1 MKKIRFIFMMILAFI
16 FFCGCRSQKKIA
28 TTTNNVNSNE
38 ISTYSNENKT
48 VESMEQCTSDDIYT
62 VITETEY
69 SEPDTVAIQ
78 YKQKEKKTE
87 QHRVKVI
94 LTKKDANKIQEEQA
108 ETIFQKQDES
118 NYETQTED
126 KKSFNW
132 RFIIIVVLVIGMLI
146 LFPLLL
152 RLKL

>member
-1 MKKIRFIFMMILAFI
+1 
-16 FFCGCRSQKKIA
+16 
-28 TTTNNVNSNE
+28 
-38 ISTYSNENKT
+38 
-48 VESMEQCTSDDIYT
+48 MEQCTSDDIYT

-69 SEPDTVAIQ
+69 SEPDTVALQ

-132 RFIIIVVLVIGMLI
+132 RFIIIVVLVIGMLNVFI
-146 LFPLLL
+146 LFKK
-152 RLKL
+152 LKL